1 MKSHW
6 QLVIMMC
13 IILAIVLRKKQG
25 RHPRYLEMMRKLN
38 NLTIGRII
46 FLFSTIF
53 MGVIL
58 LFSSLLSFRFLF
70 MRVDNLVE
78 TTSKEI
84 NKQVI
89 LNYENYL
96 SSVID
101 TSSTLQGYII
111 EATRENDFE
120 SLDRLFKTTTDMLNN
135 TLSIVLLDQSGY
147 VLASS
152 RYDGLLEPYNT
163 HEWYQN
169 ASRNTDIH
177 HFSRPHTQTI
187 SSNGNQ
193 EVFTI
198 SKAVDYFIGETYR
211 SGVLVIDIQTSELM
225 SLIDK
230 TNLGEQGHILIIG
243 TDDSVIFSNRDQ
255 CYELICESHQVVN
268 DMILGGEAHDVDGTK
283 MYVNVNTIN
292 ATRWKIA
299 TFYDIQSINQAQ
311 YQMIINLLIAFMIT
325 IILIAIASII
335 VSERINSPMKQL
347 RKAISA
353 LEKGSYDVSL
363 DVKGQKEI
371 VDLAKAFSEM
381 RIRIKDLMHE
391 VIKEQREKEETHF
404 QALQSQINPH
414 FLYNTLDSI
423 VWLSENNRNKDVEKA
438 IIALSKFFRR
448 SVNSE
453 NIVTLEEEID
463 HVFNYLLIQQIRY
476 QNQFNFEIDI
486 NDSLKEQR
494 ILKLSLQPLVENAII
509 HGIQPEDD
517 FKIIRVSG
525 YEKDGFIYVEVFNE
539 GYGLTALNI
548 HRILMNIKGDASTT
562 SMGLRNVYQRIK
574 LLYGDLG
581 DLMIESE
588 LDEYTKVILKIP
600 RDKDEGG

>member
-1 MKSHW
+1 
-6 QLVIMMC
+6 
-13 IILAIVLRKKQG
+13 
-25 RHPRYLEMMRKLN
+25 
-38 NLTIGRII
+38 
-46 FLFSTIF
+46 
-53 MGVIL
+53 
-58 LFSSLLSFRFLF
+58 
-70 MRVDNLVE
+70 
-78 TTSKEI
+78 
-84 NKQVI
+84 
-89 LNYENYL
+89 
-96 SSVID
+96 
-101 TSSTLQGYII
+101 
-111 EATRENDFE
+111 
-120 SLDRLFKTTTDMLNN
+120 
-135 TLSIVLLDQSGY
+135 
-147 VLASS
+147 
-152 RYDGLLEPYNT
+152 
-163 HEWYQN
+163 
-169 ASRNTDIH
+169 
-177 HFSRPHTQTI
+177 
-187 SSNGNQ
+187 
-193 EVFTI
+193 
-198 SKAVDYFIGETYR
+198 
-211 SGVLVIDIQTSELM
+211 
-225 SLIDK
+225 
-230 TNLGEQGHILIIG
+230 
-243 TDDSVIFSNRDQ
+243 
-255 CYELICESHQVVN
+255 VVN

-517 FKIIRVSG
+517 FKTIRVSG

>member
-1 MKSHW
+1 
-6 QLVIMMC
+6 
-13 IILAIVLRKKQG
+13 
-25 RHPRYLEMMRKLN
+25 
-38 NLTIGRII
+38 
-46 FLFSTIF
+46 

-152 RYDGLLEPYNT
+152 RYDGLLEPYST
-163 HEWYQN
+163 HDWYQN
-169 ASRNTDIH
+169 ARSNSDIH

-187 SSNGNQ
+187 SSNGDQ

-243 TDDSVIFSNRDQ
+243 TDDSVIFSNRNL
-255 CYELICESHQVVN
+255 CYELMCESHQVVN

-299 TFYDIQSINQAQ
+299 TFYDVQSINQAQ

-347 RKAISA
+347 RKDISA

-371 VDLAKAFSEM
+371 VDLAKAFSDM

-448 SVNSE
+448 SVNAE
-453 NIVTLEEEID
+453 NIVSLEEEID

-494 ILKLSLQPLVENAII
+494 VLKLSLQPLVENAII

-517 FKIIRVSG
+517 FKTIRVSG
-525 YEKDGFIYVEVFNE
+525 YEKDGFIYVEVYNE
-539 GYGLTALNI
+539 GYGLTDHKI
-548 HRILMNIKGDASTT
+548 HRILMNIKGDASTS

-600 RDKDEGG
+600 RDKDEGV

>member
-1 MKSHW
+1 M
-6 QLVIMMC
+6 I
-13 IILAIVLRKKQG
+13 
-25 RHPRYLEMMRKLN
+25 RKLN

-152 RYDGLLEPYNT
+152 RYDGLLEPYST

-187 SSNGNQ
+187 SSNGDQ

-243 TDDSVIFSNRDQ
+243 TDNSVIFSNREM
-255 CYELICESHQVVN
+255 CYELICESHRVVN
-268 DMILGGEAHDVDGTK
+268 DMILGGQAHDVDGTK

-299 TFYDIQSINQAQ
+299 TFYDVQSINQAQ

-371 VDLAKAFSEM
+371 VDLANAFSEM

-391 VIKEQREKEETHF
+391 VIKEQREKEKTHF

-486 NDSLKEQR
+486 NNSLKKQR

-517 FKIIRVSG
+517 FKTIRVSG
-525 YEKDGFIYVEVFNE
+525 YEKDGFIYVEVYNE
-539 GYGLTALNI
+539 GYGLTDHKI
-548 HRILMNIKGDASTT
+548 HRILMNIKGDASTS

-600 RDKDEGG
+600 RDKDEGV

>member
-1 MKSHW
+1 
-6 QLVIMMC
+6 
-13 IILAIVLRKKQG
+13 
-25 RHPRYLEMMRKLN
+25 
-38 NLTIGRII
+38 
-46 FLFSTIF
+46 

-152 RYDGLLEPYNT
+152 RYDGLLEPYST
-163 HEWYQN
+163 HDWYQN
-169 ASRNTDIH
+169 ASRNSDIH

-187 SSNGNQ
+187 SSNGDQ

-243 TDDSVIFSNRDQ
+243 TDDSVIFSNRNL
-255 CYELICESHQVVN
+255 CYELMCESHQVVN

-371 VDLAKAFSEM
+371 VDLAKAFSDM

-448 SVNSE
+448 SVNAE
-453 NIVTLEEEID
+453 NIVSLEEEID

-486 NDSLKEQR
+486 NDSLKKQR

-517 FKIIRVSG
+517 FKTIRVSG
-525 YEKDGFIYVEVFNE
+525 YQKDGFIYVEVFNE
-539 GYGLTALNI
+539 GYGLTDHKI
-548 HRILMNIKGDASTT
+548 HRILKNIKGDASTT

-600 RDKDEGG
+600 QDMDEGV

>member
-1 MKSHW
+1 
-6 QLVIMMC
+6 
-13 IILAIVLRKKQG
+13 
-25 RHPRYLEMMRKLN
+25 
-38 NLTIGRII
+38 
-46 FLFSTIF
+46 

-152 RYDGLLEPYNT
+152 RYDGLLEPYST
-163 HEWYQN
+163 HDWYQN
-169 ASRNTDIH
+169 ARSNSDIH

-187 SSNGNQ
+187 SSNGDQ

-243 TDDSVIFSNRDQ
+243 TDDSVIFSNRNL
-255 CYELICESHQVVN
+255 CYELMCESHQVVN

-299 TFYDIQSINQAQ
+299 TFYDVQSINQAQ

-371 VDLAKAFSEM
+371 VDLAKAFSDM

-448 SVNSE
+448 SVNAE
-453 NIVTLEEEID
+453 NIVSLEEEID

-494 ILKLSLQPLVENAII
+494 VLKLSLQPLVENAII

-517 FKIIRVSG
+517 FKTIRVSG
-525 YEKDGFIYVEVFNE
+525 YEKDGFIYVEVYNE
-539 GYGLTALNI
+539 GYGLTDHKI
-548 HRILMNIKGDASTT
+548 HRILMNIKGDASTS

-600 RDKDEGG
+600 RDKDEGV

>member
-1 MKSHW
+1 
-6 QLVIMMC
+6 
-13 IILAIVLRKKQG
+13 
-25 RHPRYLEMMRKLN
+25 
-38 NLTIGRII
+38 
-46 FLFSTIF
+46 

-70 MRVDNLVE
+70 MRVDDLVE

-255 CYELICESHQVVN
+255 CYELICESHEVVN

-311 YQMIINLLIAFMIT
+311 YQMIVNLLIAFMIT

-486 NDSLKEQR
+486 NDSLKKQR

-517 FKIIRVSG
+517 FKTIRVSG

-539 GYGLTALNI
+539 GYGLTAPKI
-548 HRILMNIKGDASTT
+548 HRILKNIKGDASTT

-600 RDKDEGG
+600 RDKDEGI

>member
-1 MKSHW
+1 M
-6 QLVIMMC
+6 I
-13 IILAIVLRKKQG
+13 
-25 RHPRYLEMMRKLN
+25 RKLN

-311 YQMIINLLIAFMIT
+311 Y
-325 IILIAIASII
+325 
-335 VSERINSPMKQL
+335 
-347 RKAISA
+347 
-353 LEKGSYDVSL
+353 
-363 DVKGQKEI
+363 
-371 VDLAKAFSEM
+371 
-381 RIRIKDLMHE
+381 
-391 VIKEQREKEETHF
+391 
-404 QALQSQINPH
+404 
-414 FLYNTLDSI
+414 
-423 VWLSENNRNKDVEKA
+423 
-438 IIALSKFFRR
+438 
-448 SVNSE
+448 
-453 NIVTLEEEID
+453 
-463 HVFNYLLIQQIRY
+463 
-476 QNQFNFEIDI
+476 
-486 NDSLKEQR
+486 
-494 ILKLSLQPLVENAII
+494 
-509 HGIQPEDD
+509 
-517 FKIIRVSG
+517 
-525 YEKDGFIYVEVFNE
+525 
-539 GYGLTALNI
+539 
-548 HRILMNIKGDASTT
+548 
-562 SMGLRNVYQRIK
+562 
-574 LLYGDLG
+574 
-581 DLMIESE
+581 
-588 LDEYTKVILKIP
+588 
-600 RDKDEGG
+600 

>member
-1 MKSHW
+1 
-6 QLVIMMC
+6 
-13 IILAIVLRKKQG
+13 
-25 RHPRYLEMMRKLN
+25 MMRKLN

-169 ASRNTDIH
+169 ASSNTDIH

-187 SSNGNQ
+187 SSNGDQ

-517 FKIIRVSG
+517 FKTIRVSG

-548 HRILMNIKGDASTT
+548 HRILKNIKGDASTT

-600 RDKDEGG
+600 RDKDEGV